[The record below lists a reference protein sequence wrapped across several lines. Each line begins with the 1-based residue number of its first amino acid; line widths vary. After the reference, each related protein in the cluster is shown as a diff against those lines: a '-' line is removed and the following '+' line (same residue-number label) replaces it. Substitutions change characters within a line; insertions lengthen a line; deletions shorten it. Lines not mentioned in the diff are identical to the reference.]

1 MLFLK
6 VLFFLHAISFFFSE
20 KLCLAWMYIGILG
33 FDEIFFV
40 RKIVT
45 VISIFFTQF
54 LGCFGLNLVLLTG
67 AKLKPSKSK
76 YLCPQMWC
84 DNTLCAKFSTGG
96 ESPGVS
102 TRSEKVF
109 QSLSS
114 LNPCRLHIDT
124 PVHTIS
130 QKSAKLPQAAAAVT
144 SQKIHLRKIWCLVVF
159 GNNHTPSFRQPQVWT
174 GVFWLYLSP
183 NKLDVE
189 TKSTCS
195 KISVPLLV
203 FVWTIKLMT
212 GLKVFIL
219 KL

>member
-1 MLFLK
+1 MPY
-6 VLFFLHAISFFFSE
+6 HFFSE

-96 ESPGVS
+96 ESPAVS

-114 LNPCRLHIDT
+114 LNPCRLHID
-124 PVHTIS
+124 TIS

-144 SQKIHLRKIWCLVVF
+144 SQKIHLRKSDVWWCLVTTTHPVL
-159 GNNHTPSFRQPQVWT
+159 GNHRCILT
-174 GVFWLYLSP
+174 
-183 NKLDVE
+183 
-189 TKSTCS
+189 
-195 KISVPLLV
+195 V
-203 FVWTIKLMT
+203 FVTQQAWCWNKINLFQDFSSTAHFCLNN
-212 GLKVFIL
+212 
-219 KL
+219 